1 LYIVL
6 SGKADPGA
14 TVSAGPFVTDADTSG
29 NWSIGLVLST
39 GQRVATFTTESDQ
52 GILLQQSVT
61 VHHESKQA
69 VCASMGESKP
79 HSGYVKGEHNGGIC
93 PLKQ

>member
-1 LYIVL
+1 
-6 SGKADPGA
+6 
-14 TVSAGPFVTDADTSG
+14 
-29 NWSIGLVLST
+29 
-39 GQRVATFTTESDQ
+39 
-52 GILLQQSVT
+52 LQQSVT